1 MHDIQQNKGNQ
12 TLKSGQV
19 IEHDNGNVFLKN
31 NAENDAGRLALDLN
45 LFFKNALSR
54 QGVNS
59 LVSVTFNIP
68 KLGKQKQ
75 NI

>member
-19 IEHDNGNVFLKN
+19 IEHDNGNFFLKN

-59 LVSVTFNIP
+59 LVSVTFDIP
-68 KLGKQKQ
+68 QLGKQ
-75 NI
+75 

>member
-1 MHDIQQNKGNQ
+1 M
-12 TLKSGQV
+12 KSGQV

-31 NAENDAGRLALDLN
+31 NAENDVGRLALDLN

-59 LVSVTFNIP
+59 LVSVTFDIP
-68 KLGKQKQ
+68 QLGKQ
-75 NI
+75 